1 MSEADGDLQASPAPA
16 APLVLFDGVCN
27 FCDAAVDFIL
37 ARDRSGRFRFASL
50 QGSTARG
57 LAERIGPLP
66 ATPNSIVLVT
76 GAIIYTES
84 SAALRILAGLGGCWC
99 LALGLLVVPAAGV
112 PVGCAQPRSLG
123 RQTRHL
129 SGTRAARAGALA
141 RLSRFKEQTS
151 LGHRELI
158 LIALF
163 AASAAK
169 AVTAC
174 LIRRLEVMIAEDN
187 RARAK
192 VQGLW

>member
-37 ARDRSGRFRFASL
+37 ARARSGRFRFASL

-99 LALGLLVVPAAGV
+99 LALGLLVVPAAIRDRVYRWFARNRYRWFGKRDTCRV
-112 PVGCAQPRSLG
+112 PEPHER
-123 RQTRHL
+123 
-129 SGTRAARAGALA
+129 A
-141 RLSRFKEQTS
+141 RL
-151 LGHRELI
+151 L
-158 LIALF
+158 
-163 AASAAK
+163 
-169 AVTAC
+169 
-174 LIRRLEVMIAEDN
+174 D
-187 RARAK
+187 
-192 VQGLW
+192 